1 MAHDGCSR
9 AFTPLAGAGAPP
21 VGAAPRRQGGGAAMS
36 GAEVLHP
43 AVPGPVDFA
52 ALAPARLKRMAEAGQ
67 RLIATARIL
76 AKTGDSV
83 VDEVTRDCGPLH
95 PYAHYP
101 EGDVVDRESGAQFFY
116 HLHPVPPLAAG
127 AEAEALNGHF
137 HCFVPAPEDG
147 PPHGLPRLRR
157 GSGMAHLIAVEVD
170 RHSLPVRL
178 FTTNRWVT
186 DETWVD
192 APAAARLADRFVV
205 ELARPSLSAAIWISS
220 LVRLFQPQIAALL
233 AARDAAIAAL
243 ARARPGSDPYEDRSL
258 EVPSAMAVSVEA
270 QMAGLRSALA
280 LRQA

>member
-1 MAHDGCSR
+1 MSDVATIS
-9 AFTPLAGAGAPP
+9 P
-21 VGAAPRRQGGGAAMS
+21 VT
-36 GAEVLHP
+36 
-43 AVPGPVDFA
+43 PGPIAFEELPA
-52 ALAPARLKRMAEAGQ
+52 ARLARMAEAGQ

-127 AEAEALNGHF
+127 SAGAETALNGHF
-137 HCFVPAPEDG
+137 HCFIPAPGGGETS
-147 PPHGLPRLRR
+147 GLPRLRR
-157 GSGMAHLIAVEVD
+157 GSGMAHLVAVEVD

-186 DETWVD
+186 DETWVE
-192 APAAARLADRFVV
+192 ARAAARLADRFVV

-233 AARDAAIAAL
+233 AARDAAVAAL

>member
-1 MAHDGCSR
+1 MTPRPVPFDGLS
-9 AFTPLAGAGAPP
+9 A
-21 VGAAPRRQGGGAAMS
+21 
-36 GAEVLHP
+36 
-43 AVPGPVDFA
+43 
-52 ALAPARLKRMAEAGQ
+52 ARLARMAEAGQ

-83 VDEVTRDCGPLH
+83 VGEVTGACGPIH

-127 AEAEALNGHF
+127 TGKVPESDLNGHF
-137 HCFVPAPEDG
+137 HCFVPAPADREAA
-147 PPHGLPRLRR
+147 GLPQVRR
-157 GSGMAHLIAVEVD
+157 GSGMAHLVAVEVD

-186 DETWVD
+186 DETWVE
-192 APAAARLADRFVV
+192 ASAASRLADRFLV

-220 LVRLFQPQIAALL
+220 LVRLFQPQVAALL

-243 ARARPGSDPYEDRSL
+243 ARARPGSDPYEDRCL
-258 EVPSAMAVSVEA
+258 EIPSALCVSVEA
-270 QMAGLRSALA
+270 QMADVRSALA
-280 LRQA
+280 LQQG